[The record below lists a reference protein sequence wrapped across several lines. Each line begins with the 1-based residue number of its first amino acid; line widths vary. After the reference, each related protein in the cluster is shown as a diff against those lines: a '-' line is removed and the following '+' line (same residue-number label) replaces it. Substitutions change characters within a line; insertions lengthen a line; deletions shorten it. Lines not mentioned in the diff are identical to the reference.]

1 MYLVVE
7 FQQSLHPDYA
17 TGQIIDATMPHVPAV
32 TALGIPSTFT
42 LMEVMQRLMV
52 TYDYLMNKYVRPL
65 QEKRRAEGR
74 AEGRAEAVSEI
85 RQQISEWN
93 ERRLAAAAR
102 NEPFD
107 EPPPT
112 LEADRLEAD
121 RQ

>member
-1 MYLVVE
+1 MLR
-7 FQQSLHPDYA
+7 
-17 TGQIIDATMPHVPAV
+17 G
-32 TALGIPSTFT
+32 ALRG
-42 LMEVMQRLMV
+42 
-52 TYDYLMNKYVRPL
+52 
-65 QEKRRAEGR
+65 AEGR
-74 AEGRAEAVSEI
+74 AEGRAAQAVSEI

-93 ERRLAAAAR
+93 QRRLAAAAR